1 MKDFRNVRGP
11 EVLGLYRKRGLEA
24 TDSRG
29 VGEAEG
35 EHKRC
40 ATAGDKASW

>member
-11 EVLGLYRKRGLEA
+11 EVLRLYQKRGPEA
-24 TDSRG
+24 TDNCG

-40 ATAGDKASW
+40 TMAEGKAS